1 MEPRW
6 KDLKAR
12 QVLVAWREKSG
23 REAKA
28 VAEEIGLDVTTYSR
42 IENGIRR
49 PPEKYWKAIEG
60 LTGGRVKARMW
71 IP

>member
-1 MEPRW
+1 MLPRW

-12 QVLVAWREKSG
+12 LALVAWREKSG
-23 REAKA
+23 LEAQA
-28 VAEEIGLDVTTYSR
+28 VAEKIGIDVTTYSR

-49 PPEKYWKAIEG
+49 PPEKYWSAIEG
-60 LTGGRVKARMW
+60 LTGGKVKTRMW